1 MSNHGPLLNA
11 LKMNAAF
18 STLSAITLFAAA
30 DWIAIQLGLPNITPV
45 YSIAVVLALFALQ
58 LWNIVRTRSIRRWEI
73 TAIIVADL
81 GWVAASIVMV
91 AVYYRS
97 LTLTGMLLVDFV
109 AVAVAIFAVMQ
120 FRGLR
125 RVD

>member
-1 MSNHGPLLNA
+1 MSSNTPLLNA
-11 LKMNAAF
+11 LRLNAAF
-18 STLSAITLFAAA
+18 STLSAIGLFAAA
-30 DWIAIQLGLPNITPV
+30 DWIAIQLGLPDATPV

-58 LWNIVRTRSIRRWEI
+58 LWNIVRTRSLRRWEI

-81 GWVAASIVMV
+81 AWVAASIGMV

-97 LTLTGMLLVDFV
+97 LTVSGMLLVDFV
-109 AVAVAIFAVMQ
+109 AVAVAIFAVLQ
-120 FRGLR
+120 IRGLR